1 MSKFTIDLEKKEI
14 SFHEP
19 FTKTELEEVMSLLN
33 IPETDTWKIT
43 MSENFITDHPP
54 VYTPPTQ
61 PIYQDN
67 TGTPWWTGPY
77 IVSSTGGDDNN
88 FTYTTGTTD
97 LEYIY
102 NENN

>member
-43 MSENFITDHPP
+43 MSENFITDRPP
-54 VYTPPTQ
+54 VYTPPNQ
-61 PIYQDN
+61 LIDPGRYQDN
-67 TGTPWWTGPY
+67 SGTPWWQSPY
-77 IVSSTGGDDNN
+77 IVTSGNN